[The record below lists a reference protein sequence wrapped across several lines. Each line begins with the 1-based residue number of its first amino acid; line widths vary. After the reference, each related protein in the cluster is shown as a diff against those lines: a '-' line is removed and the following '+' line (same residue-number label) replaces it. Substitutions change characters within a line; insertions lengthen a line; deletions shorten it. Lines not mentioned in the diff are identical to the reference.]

1 MDRAKKVNN
10 FIFTWISLPMNQF
23 FRRHNFS
30 LTQSEIPWLWG
41 NSFIPGFSWP
51 VTTIPTITCRKRS
64 TISLRNTFLLI
75 IKTMKDR
82 RHLSIF
88 LVRLSTNLTSLSWN
102 CSEHTLVLKAI
113 LKALFGS
120 FLLLKSTF
128 FWRETEKQ
136 PLYSNIETRRDETK
150 IFFWIRWLE
159 G

>member
-1 MDRAKKVNN
+1 
-10 FIFTWISLPMNQF
+10 MNQF
-23 FRRHNFS
+23 LRRHNFPLTQLERNS
-30 LTQSEIPWLWG
+30 LTFPWPWG
-41 NSFIPGFSWP
+41 NSFIPGFSWH

-120 FLLLKSTF
+120 FLSLKSTF
-128 FWRETEKQ
+128 FEEKLKNNHYIQ
-136 PLYSNIETRRDETK
+136 KSRRDETK

-159 G
+159 E

>member
-1 MDRAKKVNN
+1 
-10 FIFTWISLPMNQF
+10 MNQF
-23 FRRHNFS
+23 LRRHNFPLTQLEWNS
-30 LTQSEIPWLWG
+30 LTFPWPWG

-102 CSEHTLVLKAI
+102 CSEHTLVLEVI
-113 LKALFGS
+113 LEALFGS
-120 FLLLKSTF
+120 FLSLKSTF
-128 FWRETEKQ
+128 LKINWKTITTFKNRD
-136 PLYSNIETRRDETK
+136 ETRRK
-150 IFFWIRWLE
+150 YFSGPGGWNGR
-159 G
+159 